1 MLAALSLVSLALGVG
16 EQPIARGVLLRDS
29 VGEFGGEPQAIHEL
43 VLDLDDPAL
52 VLRVVEP
59 GPNTC
64 ARVDE
69 VAARAELVDGRP
81 PVAAI
86 NFGFFSPW
94 APCLASSQVVSLV
107 QQDGQTLAHNFD
119 AGPKGALGW
128 TIEGESLTTVVPHAG
143 DWPQARFA
151 LGARG
156 ILIAEGRP
164 LAPERWREDEGLA
177 AEFAEARHPR
187 TAIGVDAAQGKALLI
202 AVDGRRSSAAGMSLI
217 ELRERFSAAASE
229 GLTIDEA
236 VNLDGGGSTTMWIAG
251 RGIVNQPSDPAGP
264 RAVVGALLIYAAPLE
279 AEVAREAVLDPEPTP
294 TSCQAAASPLP
305 WPIVMGIA
313 VGLRRRRGHA
323 RNAIE
328 LPAYTVDQT
337 ER

>member
-1 MLAALSLVSLALGVG
+1 MLAALGLALVIG
-16 EQPIARGVLLRDS
+16 EQPIARGVVLRDS
-29 VGEFGGEPQAIHEL
+29 IGELEGEPQAIHEL

-64 ARVDE
+64 ASVDE
-69 VAARAELVDGRP
+69 IAARAELVDGRP

-94 APCLASSQVVSLV
+94 APCLASSQVISLI
-107 QQDGQTLAHNFD
+107 QQDGHTLAQNFD

-128 TIEGESLTTVVPHAG
+128 TIEGEPMTTIISRAG

-151 LGARG
+151 LGGRG

-164 LAPERWREDEGLA
+164 LAPDRWRDDEGLA

-187 TAIGVDAAQGKALLI
+187 TAIGVDADRGKALLI
-202 AVDGRRSSAAGMSLI
+202 TVDGRRASAAGMSLI

-229 GLTIDEA
+229 GLTIDA
-236 VNLDGGGSTTMWIAG
+236 ALNLDGGGSTTMWIAG
-251 RGIVNQPSDPAGP
+251 RGIVNQPSDPGGP

-279 AEVAREAVLDPEPTP
+279 PELADPAPVHEPAIAEPGASGCRATR
-294 TSCQAAASPLP
+294 ASPSVWLA
-305 WPIVMGIA
+305 IA
-313 VGLRRRRGHA
+313 LGLLAIALGLRRRA
-323 RNAIE
+323 QE
-328 LPAYTVDQT
+328 S
-337 ER
+337 